1 MARTDAQK
9 KRANREKM
17 QRYRQRQKLLA
28 DNVGIPPHLQF
39 RKKGRPPNHPNHPLI
54 SSTAPRPPPTIHTG
68 RGPAIKAYNNA
79 EEKIIAWSDQL
90 EETNKTSYKA
100 MKDAMNTI
108 IGEAT
113 SCFEWLRTTDDSW
126 KLFFIEKDRGEMEV
140 LMVTRSFVLDKRFR
154 LIFVVDQKVGAARQ
168 TLHAYIVEFILCYQ

>member
-126 KLFFIEKDRGEMEV
+126 KLF
-140 LMVTRSFVLDKRFR
+140 
-154 LIFVVDQKVGAARQ
+154 
-168 TLHAYIVEFILCYQ
+168 